1 MQDDVES
8 AQVTPLL
15 GLGVHE
21 PHDEAKHLVTS
32 HRFELQKYRRAAVFF
47 FEILL
52 NGCNDIMGCSRIRK
66 RQVEAFS

>member
-15 GLGVHE
+15 ALGVHE
-21 PHDEAKHLVTS
+21 PHEEAKHLVMS
-32 HRFELQKYRRAAVFF
+32 HRFQLQKYPRATVFF
-47 FEILL
+47 FGILL
-52 NGCNDIMGCSRIRK
+52 NGCNDIMGCSRIGK